1 MGSTPCAYPEAPAWL
16 PQPPMPEQCL
26 IHDQEVH
33 VRIVDRTGRARGIER
48 KVSEVG
54 PADRGE
60 FAAAGASVA

>member
-1 MGSTPCAYPEAPAWL
+1 
-16 PQPPMPEQCL
+16 MPEQCL